1 MRSNGQG
8 GQQAQENKIK
18 GATMIKTY
26 AMDRCASRRKKAIV
40 GAILLGL
47 MISYMAIRTA
57 ERVGF
62 ARGYVYAMQT
72 ITD

>member
-1 MRSNGQG
+1 MV
-8 GQQAQENKIK
+8 
-18 GATMIKTY
+18 KTY
-26 AMDRCASRRKKAIV
+26 AMDSYASKRKKAIV
-40 GAILLGL
+40 GAILMALLIG
-47 MISYMAIRTA
+47 YMAIRTA